1 MTDENIQILSISFKI
16 LNISITIFNIFIQ
29 CLAIS
34 TRNYYIL
41 IHKFRYKILSPNIAV
56 LSFSVKRASFRIMK
70 IASWRG
76 IRLNRALD

>member
-41 IHKFRYKILSPNIAV
+41 IHKFRSPNIAV